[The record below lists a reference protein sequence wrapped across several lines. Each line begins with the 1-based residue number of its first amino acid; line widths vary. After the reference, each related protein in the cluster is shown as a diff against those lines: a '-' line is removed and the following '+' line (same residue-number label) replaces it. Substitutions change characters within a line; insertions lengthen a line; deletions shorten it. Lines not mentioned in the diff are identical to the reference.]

1 MAQSKATKEPGS
13 WYMVRTISYTGL
25 RGSLVHVLPGG
36 NSEVWDNSCGP
47 QSPVCP
53 GTGGGWERRARS
65 VLPLW
70 ASKHQQ
76 EGDGRGDGTLRV
88 YLLPHQHEDL
98 PSFPVTYL
106 PASVCSVGCCGY
118 VFQSRERQAGSGPT
132 PILRLAGL
140 GLTQSW
146 HRVLLRQGPFA

>member
-1 MAQSKATKEPGS
+1 M
-13 WYMVRTISYTGL
+13 
-25 RGSLVHVLPGG
+25 
-36 NSEVWDNSCGP
+36 
-47 QSPVCP
+47 CP
-53 GTGGGWERRARS
+53 GTGGGWEWRAQVCAS
-65 VLPLW
+65 PLGIQ
-70 ASKHQQ
+70 AQQ

-106 PASVCSVGCCGY
+106 TASVYSVGCCGY

-132 PILRLAGL
+132 PILRLAGF

-146 HRVLLRQGPFA
+146 HKSSPVARPICLTSHFCFCLFFGNRVSWCSPGCSGTHSVEQVSLEPYGSTASASLC

>member
-1 MAQSKATKEPGS
+1 MSSQVGTVRSGTIVVVPSLLCAQA
-13 WYMVRTISYTGL
+13 
-25 RGSLVHVLPGG
+25 LVGVGNGG
-36 NSEVWDNSCGP
+36 P
-47 QSPVCP
+47 
-53 GTGGGWERRARS
+53 RS

-106 PASVCSVGCCGY
+106 TASVYSVACCGY
-118 VFQSRERQAGSGPT
+118 VFQSRERQAGSGLT
-132 PILRLAGL
+132 PILRLAGF

-146 HRVLLRQGPFA
+146 HKSSPVARPTCLTSHFCFCLFFGNKSFLE